1 MESTPK
7 KHQTIQHVT
16 FLVFLIF
23 LVYVILKHLAFMHGA
38 LLGSLTLFILSIG
51 SHKYLTIKKKWK
63 KSYATVFILITT
75 FLLILLPFYFTITF
89 IVQQI
94 QPLIENPEPIING
107 LKTINNYLASRFDV
121 SLLSPEI
128 MSKVGGM
135 LQNYLPQILSSSL
148 NVISNLL
155 LIYFI
160 LWFMLNNIRPIEK
173 WIKNNSPF
181 KLKNTLFI
189 YKEFGLSVKSNAIG
203 VYILAI
209 VQAIVAI
216 VGYYI
221 FGVQEALVWGLITG
235 VASVIPIVGTMAIW
249 MPLSIYSMATGD
261 IGIGVGIFLYGLLII
276 GSSDNVFRF
285 ILQKKLAETHPLITI
300 IGVLFGISFMGFWG
314 LVYGPV
320 IIILLI
326 TLYKI
331 YLKEYVKT
339 EDKI

>member
-1 MESTPK
+1 METPIK

-16 FLVFLIF
+16 FLIFLII
-23 LVYVILKHLAFMHGA
+23 LVYIILENLTFMHGA
-38 LLGSLTLFILSIG
+38 LLGALTLFILTTVP
-51 SHKYLTIKKKWK
+51 HKYLTIKKRWR
-63 KSYATVFILITT
+63 KSHATIFILITT
-75 FLLILLPFYFTITF
+75 FLLILLPFYFTISF
-89 IVQQI
+89 IVKQI
-94 QPLIENPEPIING
+94 QPLIQNPEPIVSG
-107 LKTINNYLASRFDV
+107 LKTINSYLASRFDI

-128 MSKVGGM
+128 MSKIAAL

-148 NVISNLL
+148 NVITNLL
-155 LIYFI
+155 LMYFI
-160 LWFMLNNIRPIEK
+160 LWFLLNNIKPIEK

-181 KLKNTLFI
+181 NLKNTIFI
-189 YKEFGLSVKSNAIG
+189 YKEFSLSVKSNAIG

-216 VGYYI
+216 VGYLI

-249 MPLSIYSMATGD
+249 VPLSIYTMATGE
-261 IGIGVGIFLYGLLII
+261 IGIGIGIFLYGLLII

-320 IIILLI
+320 ILILLI